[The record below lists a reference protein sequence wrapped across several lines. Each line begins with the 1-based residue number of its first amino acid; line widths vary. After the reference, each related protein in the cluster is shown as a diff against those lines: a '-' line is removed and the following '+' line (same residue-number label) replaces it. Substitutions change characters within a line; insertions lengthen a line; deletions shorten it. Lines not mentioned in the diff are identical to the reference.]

1 LFNEGVDEMPPEDE
15 PALVDARTYKE
26 AYGESLE
33 ETLDIERWQG
43 GSDLEALYRKLEA
56 EIREAVVFERA
67 QREPI
72 RREVFPRLARR
83 PGAARGA
90 GCYRVSLD
98 DLRYAHRALLFNGA
112 VEACDGTSQRYDSL
126 PITITQLGVCLVS
139 YQGDQGSWSQRLF
152 RRDLRATTGKPLED
166 LLALLEKRS
175 QRGSIEVEEQ
185 SRLSMLARR
194 GIMSYAERAVLT
206 WKAQTPWRLGHGPPV
221 PYELLTGSG
230 SMELF
235 TRSLAM
241 LEELLL
247 GHRKVVFVQ
256 SDTQRRHWLTIGQA
270 LEPLEFLVLETI
282 EDQLLEIATRGHYP
296 AQFKQQAE
304 HFSHEVGSQVVM
316 GVYRASAYAQPYIF
330 YSHIDHI
337 FEAALIALA
346 DSVLHKHRGFPL
358 LIDLADAI
366 CRVVFGNDIFEDAI
380 HTAYVHAAEPFRF
393 VSERRT
399 RARK

>member
-1 LFNEGVDEMPPEDE
+1 MPPQDE
-15 PALVDARTYKE
+15 PLLVDARTYEE

-56 EIREAVVFERA
+56 EIAEAVVFEQA

-72 RREVFPRLARR
+72 RREVFPRIARR
-83 PGAARGA
+83 PGAPRGA
-90 GCYRVSLD
+90 GCYRVSFD

-152 RRDLRATTGKPLED
+152 RRDLRATTGRPLED
-166 LLALLEKRS
+166 LLALLERRS

-185 SRLSMLARR
+185 SRLSELARR

-206 WKAQTPWRLGHGPPV
+206 WKAQAPWRLGHGPPV

-282 EDQLLEIATRGHYP
+282 EEQLLEIATRGHYP

-304 HFSHEVGSQVVM
+304 RFSHEVGSQVVM
-316 GVYRASAYAQPYIF
+316 GVYRASAYAPPYIF
-330 YSHIDHI
+330 YSHIDHV

-380 HTAYVHAAEPFRF
+380 HTAYVHAGEPFRF

-399 RARK
+399 RSRK